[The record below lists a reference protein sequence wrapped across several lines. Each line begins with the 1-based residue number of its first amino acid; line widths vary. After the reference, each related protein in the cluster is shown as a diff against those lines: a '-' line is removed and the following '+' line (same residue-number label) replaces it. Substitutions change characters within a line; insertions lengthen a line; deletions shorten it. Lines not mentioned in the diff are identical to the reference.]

1 MVQIRPGPRTRKKL
15 KKRGAMVIL
24 AFDIITKK
32 RSIPLTKDSDSK
44 LPDQKELEK
53 ELNDYLGKKYGDRIR
68 LVVPM
73 LFPKTQTE
81 EASKEEKD
89 PGKGK
94 WKIQFDMKPE
104 ELEAFLNDY
113 IIRQKEAKEILATKI
128 CTHFNRIKFT
138 EITKGRNRYEG
149 VGHIKNNILMI
160 GPTGVGKT
168 YLIKLIAKKIGVPFV
183 KGDATKFSETGYVGG
198 DVEDLVRDLV
208 YEANGDIEAA
218 QHGIIYVDE
227 IDKIA
232 SSNNLIGPDVS
243 RAGVQRALLK
253 PMEETEIDLK
263 VPHDPISQ
271 LEAIEHYRKTGKREK
286 QTVNTKH
293 ILFIMSG
300 AFGGLEELIKKRLN
314 REGIGFGAEIRSKDE
329 RTEYLKQVKAEDLI
343 AYGFESEFI
352 GRLPLTTVFE
362 KLEVDD
368 LYAILKNP
376 NNPIVLGKKKDFKS
390 YGIDIQFED
399 EALYQLAVLAS
410 EEKTGARGLVSAV
423 EKVLLKFEKRLPSTP
438 IHELV
443 VTREVVENPEREL
456 ERLLQDPAHPEMMA
470 KFQKLLS
477 QEIADLEATIRSRE
491 PEFEKRYGRILSK
504 GRVSLVAHRVV
515 EKGYDVNTVLEEMAE
530 VKRHVEELE
539 RDFERKQGIRVR
551 FDEEAIDRV
560 MEIAL
565 EEDGKGV
572 ALCSRLAKDYEHG
585 MKLIRD
591 KTGRRE
597 FVLTREAVDDPEG
610 YLNRLIREIYSKL
623 SEQTVEGRE

>member
-1 MVQIRPGPRTRKKL
+1 M
-15 KKRGAMVIL
+15 
-24 AFDIITKK
+24 
-32 RSIPLTKDSDSK
+32 TKDSDYK

-94 WKIQFDMKPE
+94 WKIQFEMKPE
-104 ELEAFLNDY
+104 ELEAFLDDY

-149 VGHIKNNILMI
+149 VGQIKNNILMI

-218 QHGIIYVDE
+218 QYGIIYVDE

-243 RAGVQRALLK
+243 RTGVQRALLK

-300 AFGGLEELIKKRLN
+300 AFGGLEELVKKRLN

-329 RTEYLKQVKAEDLI
+329 RAEYLKQVKAEDLI

-352 GRLPLTTVFE
+352 GRLPVTTIFE

-399 EALYQLAVLAS
+399 EALYQLAVRAS

-423 EKVLLKFEKRLPSTP
+423 EKVLLKFEKRLPSTS
-438 IHELV
+438 IQEFV

-456 ERLLQDPAHPEMMA
+456 ERLLRDPAHPEMMA

-477 QEIADLEATIRSRE
+477 QEIADLEATIRNRE

-504 GRVSLVAHRVV
+504 GRVNLVAHRVV
-515 EKGYDVNTVLEEMAE
+515 EKGCDVNTVLEEMAE

-539 RDFERKQGIRVR
+539 KDFEHKQGIRVR
-551 FDEEAIDRV
+551 FDEEAVDRV
-560 MEIAL
+560 TEIAL

-597 FVLTREAVDDPEG
+597 FELTRGAVDDPEG

-623 SEQTVEGRE
+623 SEQGIEDRE